1 MKKST
6 WRNRENIKKSRV
18 NNYEKKGFWKEFDEQ
33 ETLER
38 LKTKTGTEK
47 LKKVNKIDENKRVRG
62 KQ

>member
-18 NNYEKKGFWKEFDEQ
+18 NNNEKKKGFWKEFDEQ

-38 LKTKTGTEK
+38 LKTKTETEK
-47 LKKVNKIDENKRVRG
+47 L
-62 KQ
+62 